1 MRSLEEIKVEL
12 EEARQDLNWSV
23 LHETSEQ
30 YYKKNLRVDELIEE
44 YLSAI
49 SYLEEKNI

>member
-23 LHETSEQ
+23 LHETSER
-30 YYKKNLRVDELIEE
+30 YYKKNLRVDKLIEE

-49 SYLEEKNI
+49 LCIEENTM